1 MYPRL
6 KRIADVTLSSTAILL
21 LLPLTL
27 PIMLLLRLTAE
38 GEVFYLQKRKG
49 YKCRDFKIWKF
60 ATMLKDSPNMG
71 TGSLTLR
78 NDWRVTPVGRYL
90 RITKINELPQL
101 VNVLL
106 GDMSIV
112 GPRPQVE
119 RDFLAYPADIRE
131 RIYDVKPGITGIGS
145 LVFRD
150 EEALISSTNLDP
162 HVYYKEY
169 IAPYKGALELWYQQN
184 ASVSTDL
191 LIMLC
196 TAWQILAPQSN
207 LVFSIFKDLPPRPT
221 ALTPEGAMR
230 LQVSLD

>member
-1 MYPRL
+1 MYPIL
-6 KRIADVTLSSTAILL
+6 KRTADIAFSSVAIVV
-21 LLPLTL
+21 LLPLML

-38 GEVFYLQKRKG
+38 GEVFYFQKRKG
-49 YKCRDFKIWKF
+49 YKCQDFMIWKF
-60 ATMLKDSPNMG
+60 ATMLKDSPNLG

-119 RDFLAYPADIRE
+119 RDFMAYPADIR
-131 RIYDVKPGITGIGS
+131 RQIYNVKPGITGIGS

-150 EEALISSTNLDP
+150 EEALISSANMAP
-162 HVYYKEY
+162 HVYYEKY
-169 IAPYKGALELWYQQN
+169 IAPYKGALELWYQAN
-184 ASVSTDL
+184 ASLTTDL
-191 LIMLC
+191 LIVLC
-196 TAWQILAPQSN
+196 TLWQIVSPQSN
-207 LVFSIFKDLPPRPT
+207 LVFYVFKDLPPRPHT
-221 ALTPEGAMR
+221 LTLEGATR
-230 LQVSLD
+230 LPVSI